1 MDGVNTDH
9 IFRRVEGPPGWIS
22 SGQVDVSADIYIPAE
37 ATTADST
44 ELLRKLVYEI
54 ADKIEL
60 SQPVVL
66 GTGNGEDEI
75 VIGAHKS
82 EDEDKENAQTATEPQ
97 FVMDI
102 DFRFKNTKAN
112 IPLQTP
118 ELSYLSNAM
127 VRPIVAYIN
136 RSKSIV
142 PIKCRVVLPLVSH
155 RCHTGQM

>member
-1 MDGVNTDH
+1 MFVMNSCLSSVATNIQMQSRLRIDGVNTDH

-22 SGQVDVSADIYIPAE
+22 SGQVDVSADIYIPTE

-60 SQPVVL
+60 PQPVVL

-82 EDEDKENAQTATEPQ
+82 EEQHKQ
-97 FVMDI
+97 
-102 DFRFKNTKAN
+102 KASGSK
-112 IPLQTP
+112 IRRLI
-118 ELSYLSNAM
+118 S
-127 VRPIVAYIN
+127 
-136 RSKSIV
+136 RSKRQS
-142 PIKCRVVLPLVSH
+142 
-155 RCHTGQM
+155 